1 MYFQNQNYLIMS
13 SVTLKGTRY
22 SIKDDI
28 PVADT
33 PALDFTFV
41 KNDLSEATLYD
52 DYPDGVKVIIAV
64 PSLDTGI
71 CQMETRKFNEELG
84 TRKGVTGI
92 VISKDLPFAMQRFCE
107 AEGIENVVIGS
118 DYRYSDFINEYNT
131 EILDGP
137 MKGLSARA
145 VFVIDGKNNIVYS
158 ELVPEIAQEPDYDKA
173 LAAVDSLIK

>member
-1 MYFQNQNYLIMS
+1 MS
-13 SVTLKGTRY
+13 FVTLKGKRF

-28 PVADT
+28 PAEGV

-41 KNDLSEATLYD
+41 KEDLNEATLFD
-52 DYPDGVKVIIAV
+52 DYSEGVKVLIAV

-71 CQMETRKFNEELG
+71 CQMETRKFNEELSK
-84 TRKGVTGI
+84 RQGVTGI
-92 VISKDLPFAMQRFCE
+92 VISKDLPFAMKRFCE
-107 AEGIENVVIGS
+107 AEGIANVVIGS

-145 VFVIDGKNNIVYS
+145 VFVLDGDNVIRYS
-158 ELVPEIAQEPDYDKA
+158 ELVPEIAQEPEYDKA
-173 LAAVDSLIK
+173 LAVVDELIS

>member
-1 MYFQNQNYLIMS
+1 MS
-13 SVTLKGTRY
+13 YVTLKGKRF

-28 PVADT
+28 PVEGI

-41 KNDLSEATLYD
+41 KEDLNEATLYD
-52 DYPDGVKVIIAV
+52 DYTEGVRVLIAV

-71 CQMETRKFNEELG
+71 CQMETRKFNEELAK
-84 TRKGVTGI
+84 REGVTGI
-92 VISKDLPFAMQRFCE
+92 VISKDLPFAMKRFCE
-107 AEGIENVVIGS
+107 AEGISNVIIGS

-145 VFVIDGKNNIVYS
+145 VFVIDKDNVIRYS
-158 ELVPEIAQEPDYDKA
+158 ELVPEIAQEPEYDKA
-173 LAAVDSLIK
+173 LSVVDKLIG